1 MRILIAGQTYYPAF
15 NGQSIFMTN
24 LAEGLAQR
32 GHDVLVVVPSTEG
45 PADQK
50 EVHGVRIQA
59 IKSVQLS
66 FLHQGVFYTP
76 LPGRAIRRIVNTFK
90 PDIVHIHDHYPISRA
105 VVMAAKRAGIK
116 TVGTNHFMPEN
127 LMPYLPFPGE
137 MKQSFDWVLWQWMLE
152 LYNRLDVATAPSRTA
167 AAILRRQG
175 LVKPVYPI
183 SCGVDSRRFHVQTDI
198 DRSAWR
204 RRYGLDPNK
213 ILFLFVGR
221 VDGEK
226 RLDVLIRALSH
237 LQNDNIQLG
246 IVGRGAAMEKLKALA
261 VEQGVGKQVHFTGF
275 VPDEHLPALLN
286 STDIFA
292 MPSEAELLS
301 IASLEAMSC
310 GRPVLAAHARAL
322 PELVNEGVNGY
333 LFQPGN
339 AQDAARYMA
348 LLANHPARWQ
358 SMGAASLEK
367 ARLHSLNRTL
377 QSYEKVYGT
386 VSEKASFPYQQ
397 PNKRAGRRIKRK
409 IRESID
415 QL

>member
-24 LAEGLAQR
+24 LAEGLSQR
-32 GHDVLVVVPSTEG
+32 GHEVLVVVPSTEG
-45 PADQK
+45 HAYRT
-50 EVHGVRIQA
+50 EVHGVQIQA

-76 LPGRAIRRIVNTFK
+76 LPGKAVRRIIKNFN

-105 VVMAAKRAGIK
+105 VVLAAKRAGIN

-127 LMPYLPFPGE
+127 LLPYLPFSNE
-137 MKQSFDWVLWQWMLE
+137 MKRSFRWMLWQWMLE

-183 SCGVDSRRFHVQTDI
+183 SCGVDPKRFYVQADI

-204 RRYGLDPNK
+204 QRYGLDPNK

-226 RLDVLIRALSH
+226 RLDVMIQALSY
-237 LQNDNIQLG
+237 LQKDNIQLG
-246 IVGRGAAMEKLKALA
+246 IVGKGAAMDKLKMMAAELG
-261 VEQGVGKQVHFTGF
+261 VEQQVHFTGF

-286 STDIFA
+286 SADIFA

-310 GRPVLAAHARAL
+310 GKPVLAAHARAL

-333 LFQPGN
+333 LFQPGD

-348 LLANHPARWQ
+348 LLANHPTRWL
-358 SMGAASLEK
+358 SMGAASLDK
-367 ARLHSLNRTL
+367 ARLHSLDRTL
-377 QSYEKVYGT
+377 QNYEKVYST
-386 VSEKASFPYQQ
+386 VSEKALFPASQ
-397 PNKRAGRRIKRK
+397 PNTRPGRRVKRK

>member
-24 LAEGLAQR
+24 LAEGLVQR
-32 GHDVLVVVPSTEG
+32 GHEVLVVVPSTAGQAYKTEIHNV
-45 PADQK
+45 P
-50 EVHGVRIQA
+50 IQA
-59 IKSVQLS
+59 IQSVQLS

-76 LPGRAIRRIVNTFK
+76 LPGRAIRQIVKDFN
-90 PDIVHIHDHYPISRA
+90 PDVVHIHDHYPISRA
-105 VVMAAKRAGIK
+105 VVLAAKRAGIK
-116 TVGTNHFMPEN
+116 TIGTNHFMPEN
-127 LMPYLPFPGE
+127 LMPYLPFPDG
-137 MKQSFDWVLWQWMLE
+137 MKQGFRWLLWQWMLE

-183 SCGVDSRRFHVQTDI
+183 SCGVDPERFYVQGGI
-198 DRSAWR
+198 DRNAWR
-204 RRYGLDPNK
+204 RHYGLDPDK
-213 ILFLFVGR
+213 TLFLFVGR

-237 LQNDNIQLG
+237 LKNNNIQLG
-246 IVGRGAAMEKLKALA
+246 IVGKGAAMDKLKALA
-261 VEQGVGKQVHFTGF
+261 VEFGVESQVRFTGF
-275 VPDEHLPALLN
+275 VPDEDLPALLN
-286 STDIFA
+286 SADIFA

-310 GRPVLAAHARAL
+310 GLPVLAAHARAL

-348 LLANHPARWQ
+348 LLAAHSARWP
-358 SMGAASLEK
+358 SMGTASLEK
-367 ARLHSLNRTL
+367 ARLHSLDRTL
-377 QSYEKVYGT
+377 QSYEKIYET
-386 VSEKASFPYQQ
+386 VSEKAAFSSQ
-397 PNKRAGRRIKRK
+397 PPSLQAGRRIKRK

>member
-24 LAEGLAQR
+24 LAEGLVQR
-32 GHDVLVVVPSTEG
+32 GHDVLVVVPSNVGHAYQTEIHDV
-45 PADQK
+45 P
-50 EVHGVRIQA
+50 IQA
-59 IKSVQLS
+59 IKSVQLN

-76 LPGRAIRRIVNTFK
+76 LPGKAIRRIVKDFN

-105 VVMAAKRAGIK
+105 VVQAAKRSGIK
-116 TVGTNHFMPEN
+116 MVGTNHFMPEN
-127 LMPYLPFPGE
+127 LMPYLPFPDG
-137 MKQSFDWVLWQWMLE
+137 MKQGFRWLLWQWMLE

-183 SCGVDSRRFHVQTDI
+183 SCGVDPERFCVQADI

-204 RRYGLDPNK
+204 QRYGLDPDK

-226 RLDVLIRALSH
+226 RLDVLIRALSY
-237 LQNDNIQLG
+237 LQNDHLQLG
-246 IVGRGAAMEKLKALA
+246 IVGKGAAMDKLKALA
-261 VEQGVGKQVHFTGF
+261 VQLGVGNQVRFTGF
-275 VPDEHLPALLN
+275 VPDEDLPSLLN
-286 STDIFA
+286 SADIFA

-339 AQDAARYMA
+339 AHDAARYMA
-348 LLANHPARWQ
+348 LLAEHSARWP
-358 SMGAASLEK
+358 SMGTASLEK
-367 ARLHSLNRTL
+367 ARLHSLDRTL
-377 QSYEKVYGT
+377 QRYEKVYDT
-386 VSEKASFPYQQ
+386 VSEKAAYPSQQ
-397 PNKRAGRRIKRK
+397 TSSKTRRRVKRK